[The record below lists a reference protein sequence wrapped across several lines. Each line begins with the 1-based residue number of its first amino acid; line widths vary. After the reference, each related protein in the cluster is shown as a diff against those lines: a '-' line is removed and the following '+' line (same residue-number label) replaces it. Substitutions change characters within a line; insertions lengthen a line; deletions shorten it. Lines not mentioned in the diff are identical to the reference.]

1 MCKKPRQ
8 TGLEALPFFT
18 ATRGGKNSH
27 TWEKNFPHVA
37 AKNKFADSVALQC
50 CSSEYRYPYTLNIT
64 LYLYI

>member
-1 MCKKPRQ
+1 MCKKPHQ

-37 AKNKFADSVALQC
+37 AKISLQIALRCSVAVQNTVT
-50 CSSEYRYPYTLNIT
+50 PIP
-64 LYLYI
+64 